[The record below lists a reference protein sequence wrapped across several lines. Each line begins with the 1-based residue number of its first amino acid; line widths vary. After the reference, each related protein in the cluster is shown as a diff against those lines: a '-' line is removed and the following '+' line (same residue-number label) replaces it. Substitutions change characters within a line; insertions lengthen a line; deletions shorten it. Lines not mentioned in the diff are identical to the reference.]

1 VLREDNNIDQIVLL
15 LKEKNNH
22 LEMFYDISE
31 RERKSFKARNFD
43 NLEDLYRIRED
54 ILENINTIDS
64 KIEVYSASANK
75 SQLTDTSKKEIETCL
90 GQKEK
95 LVNKILEQDL
105 QILSCIESEKSSM
118 LKKLTSVRTGRR
130 LLKAYRTMPD
140 ILD

>member
-1 VLREDNNIDQIVLL
+1 MLREDNNIDQIVLL

-54 ILENINTIDS
+54 ILENIHTIDS

-75 SQLTDTSKKEIETCL
+75 SQLTDTSKKEIESCL

>member
-1 VLREDNNIDQIVLL
+1 MLREDNNIDQIVLL

-54 ILENINTIDS
+54 ILENINTIDL

-75 SQLTDTSKKEIETCL
+75 SQLTDTSKKEIESCL